1 MSYDLGLNHEA
12 EDDKYIKNAIQELE
26 STYHLVLL
34 TDYFEESLILL
45 KVNLII
51 DLEGYIDVGGRCWW
65 PMLESKCIG
74 DNFEMLVTDSRF
86 WWPIC
91 QI

>member
-34 TDYFEESLILL
+34 TDYFEE
-45 KVNLII
+45 
-51 DLEGYIDVGGRCWW
+51 VGVVGW
-65 PMLESKCIG
+65 PFTLRENKELCI
-74 DNFEMLVTDSRF
+74 
-86 WWPIC
+86 
-91 QI
+91 

>member
-45 KVNLII
+45 KVSLII
-51 DLEGYIDVGGRCWW
+51 DLECYADVDDRCWRLNVL
-65 PMLESKCIG
+65 MSILRC
-74 DNFEMLVTDSRF
+74 
-86 WWPIC
+86 
-91 QI
+91 

>member
-45 KVNLII
+45 KVSLII
-51 DLEGYIDVGGRCWW
+51 DIVG
-65 PMLESKCIG
+65 
-74 DNFEMLVTDSRF
+74 
-86 WWPIC
+86 
-91 QI
+91 

>member
-12 EDDKYIKNAIQELE
+12 EDDKYIRNAIQELE

-45 KVNLII
+45 KVRLI
-51 DLEGYIDVGGRCWW
+51 L
-65 PMLESKCIG
+65 
-74 DNFEMLVTDSRF
+74 NFEFNLL
-86 WWPIC
+86 
-91 QI
+91 

>member
-51 DLEGYIDVGGRCWW
+51 DLEGYIDVGGRCW
-65 PMLESKCIG
+65 
-74 DNFEMLVTDSRF
+74 
-86 WWPIC
+86 
-91 QI
+91 

>member
-45 KVNLII
+45 KVSLIL
-51 DLEGYIDVGGRCWW
+51 DLEGLIDV
-65 PMLESKCIG
+65 G
-74 DNFEMLVTDSRF
+74 DNFEIFGDRIGNTDLR
-86 WWPIC
+86 
-91 QI
+91 

>member
-45 KVNLII
+45 KVSLIF
-51 DLEGYIDVGGRCWW
+51 DLEGDVG
-65 PMLESKCIG
+65 
-74 DNFEMLVTDSRF
+74 DEM
-86 WWPIC
+86 C
-91 QI
+91 

>member
-45 KVNLII
+45 KVRLI
-51 DLEGYIDVGGRCWW
+51 L
-65 PMLESKCIG
+65 
-74 DNFEMLVTDSRF
+74 NFEFNLF
-86 WWPIC
+86 
-91 QI
+91 

>member
-1 MSYDLGLNHEA
+1 MGDLGIKTFLSGIILIEIFSAKNYMSYDLGLNHEA

-45 KVNLII
+45 KVRLI
-51 DLEGYIDVGGRCWW
+51 L
-65 PMLESKCIG
+65 
-74 DNFEMLVTDSRF
+74 NFEFNLF
-86 WWPIC
+86 
-91 QI
+91 

>member
-12 EDDKYIKNAIQELE
+12 EDDKYIRNAIQELE

-45 KVNLII
+45 KVRLI
-51 DLEGYIDVGGRCWW
+51 L
-65 PMLESKCIG
+65 
-74 DNFEMLVTDSRF
+74 NFEFKLL
-86 WWPIC
+86 
-91 QI
+91 

>member
-1 MSYDLGLNHEA
+1 MTGLHRNLINFFSAKNYMSYDLGLNHEA

-45 KVNLII
+45 KVSLIL
-51 DLEGYIDVGGRCWW
+51 DLEGLIDVGDEICW
-65 PMLESKCIG
+65 
-74 DNFEMLVTDSRF
+74 
-86 WWPIC
+86 
-91 QI
+91 

>member
-45 KVNLII
+45 KVSLIL
-51 DLEGYIDVGGRCWW
+51 DLEGLIDVGDEMCW
-65 PMLESKCIG
+65 
-74 DNFEMLVTDSRF
+74 
-86 WWPIC
+86 
-91 QI
+91 

>member
-45 KVNLII
+45 KVSLII
-51 DLEGYIDVGGRCWW
+51 DLECYADVG
-65 PMLESKCIG
+65 
-74 DNFEMLVTDSRF
+74 D
-86 WWPIC
+86 
-91 QI
+91 

>member
-45 KVNLII
+45 KVSMIHYQLYFI
-51 DLEGYIDVGGRCWW
+51 
-65 PMLESKCIG
+65 SKPEFKTIFL
-74 DNFEMLVTDSRF
+74 N
-86 WWPIC
+86 
-91 QI
+91 

>member
-12 EDDKYIKNAIQELE
+12 EDDKYITNAIQELE

-45 KVNLII
+45 KVILI
-51 DLEGYIDVGGRCWW
+51 LYFK
-65 PMLESKCIG
+65 PS
-74 DNFEMLVTDSRF
+74 
-86 WWPIC
+86 PI
-91 QI
+91 QN

>member
-45 KVNLII
+45 KVSLIF
-51 DLEGYIDVGGRCWW
+51 DLEGDVGDEMCWLRC
-65 PMLESKCIG
+65 
-74 DNFEMLVTDSRF
+74 
-86 WWPIC
+86 
-91 QI
+91 